1 VVASFA
7 LQSFAQAEQELVP
20 VLVVAT
26 VVTVLTLIGSVVS
39 MALVTATTVAGKTMS
54 INETFRYALR
64 LWWPLTLTVFFAYA
78 VIFAGLVFLLVP
90 GLILSI
96 LLLPVM
102 WVMAVEGLT
111 ARAALERSIALVSG
125 RWWSVWWK
133 VTVAILFLLASMLLL
148 VLAFALAAPALFIVG
163 VANMMAAAIVGG
175 VVAVLVYIT
184 LISLATFFITRYTY
198 ELYCGLAAT
207 VSLEAKSWWQGLP
220 LSILIP
226 IGTVFGIIYIL
237 AMPYLAVQD
246 AQTRAESTLQF
257 DEEEID
263 FDAWLEANPEFRNQ
277 FDNPTASEA
286 I

>member
-1 VVASFA
+1 
-7 LQSFAQAEQELVP
+7 
-20 VLVVAT
+20 
-26 VVTVLTLIGSVVS
+26 
-39 MALVTATTVAGKTMS
+39 
-54 INETFRYALR
+54 
-64 LWWPLTLTVFFAYA
+64 
-78 VIFAGLVFLLVP
+78 
-90 GLILSI
+90 
-96 LLLPVM
+96 M